1 VTIRVELSTAEAEAL
16 YSFATYGET
25 EYESGGLPMHRH
37 RFKAGGRGLY
47 KLGAAIRESQGNG
60 DTGPPKVSKFSGV
73 RGATPLKA
81 QPKTRRV
88 GEWELPPGVGPDE
101 SMGVG

>member
-60 DTGPPKVSKFSGV
+60 DTGPPKVSKFRGV
-73 RGATPLKA
+73 TLPKDP
-81 QPKTRRV
+81 PKTV
-88 GEWELPPGVGPDE
+88 SVAEWDLPPGVGPDE
-101 SMGVG
+101 SMGL